1 MAPETTI
8 LDSAM
13 PAFDVREVHE
23 IVVDA
28 PRAAVWAALHE
39 VSLREV
45 PVFRGLMTAREL
57 PGLLVGRRWLTAD
70 LDRPIPEQM
79 TTAGFVPL
87 GQRPPAETVLG
98 LLTRP
103 WRPGGGGVATADARA
118 FADFAAPG
126 WVKVALG
133 FTLDDTDGGTRL
145 VTETRVVATDASA
158 RRWFRAYWGVVGWAS
173 AATRHSWLG
182 AIKRRAESL
191 ERP

>member
-1 MAPETTI
+1 MGPETTL

-13 PAFDVREVHE
+13 PAYDVREVHE

-28 PRAAVWAALHE
+28 SRARVWAALHQ

-70 LDRPIPEQM
+70 LDRPIPDQM
-79 TTAGFVPL
+79 TAAGFLPL
-87 GQRPPAETVLG
+87 AERPPAETVLG

-103 WRPGGGGVATADARA
+103 WRPAGGGEVADDPRS
-118 FADFAAPG
+118 FSDFAAPG

-133 FTLDDTDGGTRL
+133 FTLDDRNGGTLL

-158 RRWFRAYWGVVGWAS
+158 RRWFRAYWRVVGWAS
-173 AATRHSWLG
+173 AATRQAWLG
-182 AIKRRAESL
+182 AIKRRAETV
-191 ERP
+191 ERR